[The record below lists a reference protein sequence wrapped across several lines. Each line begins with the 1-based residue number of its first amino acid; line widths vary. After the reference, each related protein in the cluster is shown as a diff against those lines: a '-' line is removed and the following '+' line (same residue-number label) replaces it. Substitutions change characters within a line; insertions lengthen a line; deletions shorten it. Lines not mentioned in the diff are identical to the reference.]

1 MACVMK
7 CSEHPLCDSFNF
19 EEALKSNNFQKCE
32 LNYHQ
37 NETTCSNHF
46 LVRPGF
52 SYYELDD
59 DKKGMKSMYLFHYMC
74 VFIFTCTCGSGG
86 SKILKAGQWDV
97 KERKTCLVLPRK
109 FLPELVMLFPDFCGN
124 HERHF
129 KRLSNS
135 CGQVTISIITT
146 EICPR
151 VRLRKYERRASP
163 CPSQLPCAWVDTELI
178 WAGSDLDSASPN
190 RGRLRKES
198 KMFRKSSQ
206 LLLETLTKFNHETR
220 HFFGLLGLREGRNL
234 LAANISKYHYANEI
248 FTG

>member
-19 EEALKSNNFQKCE
+19 EEALNSNNLQKCE

-37 NETTCSNHF
+37 NDATCSNHF
-46 LVRPGF
+46 FVRPGF

-97 KERKTCLVLPRK
+97 KEPKTCVVLPRK

-163 CPSQLPCAWVDTELI
+163 CPSQLPLRLGGHGI
-178 WAGSDLDSASPN
+178 DLDGIG
-190 RGRLRKES
+190 RGFS
-198 KMFRKSSQ
+198 
-206 LLLETLTKFNHETR
+206 
-220 HFFGLLGLREGRNL
+220 
-234 LAANISKYHYANEI
+234 
-248 FTG
+248 FT

>member
-1 MACVMK
+1 MLSDLFFIWFWHLYCPIADKVLIGCVIDTQNVAGKMACVMK
-7 CSEHPLCDSFNF
+7 CSEHPLCDSVNF
-19 EEALKSNNFQKCE
+19 EEALNSNNLQKCE

-37 NETTCSNHF
+37 NDATCSNHF
-46 LVRPGF
+46 FVRPGF

-135 CGQVTISIITT
+135 CG
-146 EICPR
+146 
-151 VRLRKYERRASP
+151 
-163 CPSQLPCAWVDTELI
+163 
-178 WAGSDLDSASPN
+178 
-190 RGRLRKES
+190 
-198 KMFRKSSQ
+198 
-206 LLLETLTKFNHETR
+206 
-220 HFFGLLGLREGRNL
+220 
-234 LAANISKYHYANEI
+234 
-248 FTG
+248 